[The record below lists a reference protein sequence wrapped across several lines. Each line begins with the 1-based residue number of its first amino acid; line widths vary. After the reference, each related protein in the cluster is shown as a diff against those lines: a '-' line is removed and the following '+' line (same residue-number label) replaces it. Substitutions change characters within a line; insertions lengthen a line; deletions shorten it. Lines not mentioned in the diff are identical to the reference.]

1 MVKNLSDKTKGYISV
16 LVIIVALI
24 LSGNTNNNPEP
35 FIQRIFRPIR
45 VANGAFYYAGILL
58 IIAIYNGVRGIGS
71 FTKVKLPFLKK
82 HPLIITIIIILLSF
96 NLIECG
102 VKIAK
107 SFSSGL
113 DSIYYNREESR
124 ESKNLNLK
132 ANFFE
137 NKKVEINCSF
147 ELENMSNEERVF
159 YIKLYIP
166 DFLKDDIPER
176 NLYAID
182 QENGNRKMYILK
194 GKEKKRIEAAFVGSS
209 KREVNSNSSSS
220 AASRYFEFELFN
232 ENETVKFSER
242 EMDR

>member
-1 MVKNLSDKTKGYISV
+1 MEKALSDKTKGYISV

-24 LSGNTNNNPEP
+24 LAGNTNNNPEP

-45 VANGAFYYAGILL
+45 IANGAFYYAGLLL
-58 IIAIYNGVRGIGS
+58 IIAIYNGVRGIGR
-71 FTKVKLPFLKK
+71 FTKIKLPLFTK
-82 HPLIITIIIILLSF
+82 HPLIITIIIILLSS

-113 DSIYYNREESR
+113 DSIYYNREETR

-147 ELENMSNEERVF
+147 KLENMSNEERAF

-166 DFLKDDIPER
+166 DFLKNDIPER

-182 QENGNRKMYILK
+182 QENSNRKMFTLR
-194 GKEKKRIEAAFVGSS
+194 GKEKKRIEATFVGSS
-209 KREVNSNSSSS
+209 KREVNSDSTSS

-232 ENETVKFSER
+232 ENETVKFLER
-242 EMDR
+242 EINK